1 MNLDVVLALGA
12 SDPNGKTTF
21 EREKALT
28 SLLVDLQRNIVPG
41 YGIISYS
48 STAQT
53 PVPLQKFNDVY
64 RLKSQI
70 GMLTWPGSGSDINSA
85 IRQAYSMFRKSKPGS
100 NKVFVLFMNGKASTP
115 LSTLRQAV
123 GLLLNQGVR
132 VIVVGYGDRL
142 DAGQLRVLSGN
153 QDNIIE
159 ASDKFR
165 EQDIIYKI
173 SWTISKGNFF

>member
-1 MNLDVVLALGA
+1 M
-12 SDPNGKTTF
+12 
-21 EREKALT
+21 
-28 SLLVDLQRNIVPG
+28 
-41 YGIISYS
+41 
-48 STAQT
+48 
-53 PVPLQKFNDVY
+53 PLQKFNDVY

-70 GMLTWPGSGSDINSA
+70 DKLTWPGSGSDINSA

-100 NKVFVLFMNGKASTP
+100 KKVFVLFMNGRVSTP

-132 VIVVGYGDRL
+132 VIVVGYGNRRL

-159 ASDKFR
+159 ASDKLS

-173 SWTISKGNFF
+173 SWAISKGNFFSIL